1 MGTEYT
7 FVCEDCKKYYD
18 ISNIG
23 TVLHVIHTLLKEHEG
38 HSVLVYSD
46 DETDLVAEYEGY
58 SYRGIKTEYSK
69 ENIRDSNGLLLNKY
83 SNPDHAY
90 VWSSR
95 QFYSWYIRQSWYK
108 DVYFQTKRYTPEEH
122 KERRERTAKSVQKFY
137 ETLDDDMDDD
147 QETNSLH
154 KHSNMQAVELS
165 AEHLNKLVADIEKRQ
180 NDN

>member
-1 MGTEYT
+1 VGTEYT

-122 KERRERTAKSVQKFY
+122 AERQERTAKSVQKFY
-137 ETLDDDMDDD
+137 ETLDDDTDDRGRC
-147 QETNSLH
+147 
-154 KHSNMQAVELS
+154 
-165 AEHLNKLVADIEKRQ
+165 LNGTQ
-180 NDN
+180 T